1 MGWLCKL
8 QYPFMW
14 IKVFSIQKGQN
25 IWMGH
30 YSIYQ
35 KVSKWVSITL
45 THWGRVTHICISK
58 QTIIGSDNG
67 LSPGRR
73 QAIVW
78 TNAGILLIGP
88 LGTNFSEI
96 SIKILTFSLTKMRL
110 KVSSAK
116 WRPVCLG
123 LNVLINMSI
132 IMWHVKGSCF
142 LLGFLSS
149 PLAVHHRQRVGPG
162 KTQQDTSNLSPKWS
176 SNYIIRQFW
185 GRKQMSNILYH
196 HNLLACGG
204 SNLWKGILVIL
215 WASCQYVL

>member
-1 MGWLCKL
+1 M
-8 QYPFMW
+8 
-14 IKVFSIQKGQN
+14 
-25 IWMGH
+25 
-30 YSIYQ
+30 
-35 KVSKWVSITL
+35 
-45 THWGRVTHICISK
+45 THICISK

-73 QAIVW
+73 QAIIW

-96 SIKILTFSLTKMRL
+96 SIKIVIFSLTKMCL
-110 KVSSAK
+110 KVSSPK

-149 PLAVHHRQRVGPG
+149 PLAPLNTYTLLNKVRTTWALLNIPTVFPGMGISIIKIRWPWNHLIFHGNSYTGETASLDWEGPLCIY
-162 KTQQDTSNLSPKWS
+162 TMLQT
-176 SNYIIRQFW
+176 R
-185 GRKQMSNILYH
+185 
-196 HNLLACGG
+196 C
-204 SNLWKGILVIL
+204 LVFCRAR
-215 WASCQYVL
+215 WY